1 MYNYTFANIF
11 LHCYERKINFSKL
24 LERIASKKE
33 KEYLGHAPHFMK
45 SMFFNQIW
53 SLEAEL
59 NILSEELKVSTELLL
74 FPKNYPQKVLDYI
87 SLVLDYGDGTVSFDP
102 EDLSLSIQTSF
113 FENNNP
119 IFFSIVK
126 YLNMNNMKYEYH
138 IKIQMMH
145 LCMSLMGAWIGN
157 GIVLY
162 DTEIGEHIKE
172 IDQYIDSV
180 IDEMEVVD
188 AETGEPITNPG
199 TILDFKNVIIKSSIR
214 KCANDN
220 HNTCIRNALIYI
232 LNSTTYE
239 IVPETVPLLY
249 CKDCGI
255 YYMYE
260 DQYNTLSKKGKI
272 LCRIY
277 NLNQWQ
283 DNYNSNDFF
292 STLNMESV
300 FKICGYNVNSNSN
313 IPDQARHNLLSF
325 LIDRRI
331 VNLTQTLNFL
341 HWLISTKKD
350 MPHMRN
356 AVEKWKNDL
365 NYINNKYQKDVKAVT
380 VKSIRR

>member
-1 MYNYTFANIF
+1 MDN
-11 LHCYERKINFSKL
+11 L
-24 LERIASKKE
+24 
-33 KEYLGHAPHFMK
+33 
-45 SMFFNQIW
+45 
-53 SLEAEL
+53 
-59 NILSEELKVSTELLL
+59 
-74 FPKNYPQKVLDYI
+74 
-87 SLVLDYGDGTVSFDP
+87 
-102 EDLSLSIQTSF
+102 
-113 FENNNP
+113 
-119 IFFSIVK
+119 
-126 YLNMNNMKYEYH
+126 KYEYR

-145 LCMSLMGAWIGN
+145 LCMPLMGAWIGN

-172 IDQYIDSV
+172 IDQYIDSI

-188 AETGEPITNPG
+188 AETGTPITNPG

-214 KCANDN
+214 KCVKDN

-283 DNYNSNDFF
+283 DGYNNNDFF

-313 IPDQARHNLLSF
+313 IPDQARHNLLAF
-325 LIDRRI
+325 LVDRRI

-341 HWLISTKKD
+341 HWLIEKRKD
-350 MPHMRN
+350 MPYMRN

-365 NYINNKYQKDVKAVT
+365 NYINNKYQEDVKAVT